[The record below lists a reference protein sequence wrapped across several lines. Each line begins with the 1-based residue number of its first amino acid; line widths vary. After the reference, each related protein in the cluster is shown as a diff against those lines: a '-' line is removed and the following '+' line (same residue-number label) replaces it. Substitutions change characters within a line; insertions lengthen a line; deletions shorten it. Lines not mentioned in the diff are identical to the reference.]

1 MYYWIELY
9 MNSDNIKYLDSFRD
23 SIFHKK
29 LKNSLATKIIQ
40 KIFLEYMQMIQYC
53 VDICVFNLLILY

>member
-1 MYYWIELY
+1 

>member
-29 LKNSLATKIIQ
+29 LKNSLATKITQ

-53 VDICVFNLLILY
+53 VDICVFDLLILY